1 MDDAREVRREPQS
14 RELQRRGASTPDL
27 MAAAR
32 CFQHTR
38 EPPWDTFQYL
48 VPNVSHNLKQCPVLQ
63 NIYFPSQLQ
72 ILVRVFR
79 HLT

>member
-1 MDDAREVRREPQS
+1 MDDAQEVRGEPQ
-14 RELQRRGASTPDL
+14 RRKLQRCCASTPDL
-27 MAAAR
+27 TAAAR

-48 VPNVSHNLKQCPVLQ
+48 VPNASHNLKQCPVLR
-63 NIYFPSQLQ
+63 NIYFPSRQQ

-79 HLT
+79 YLT